1 MKEDFKKNL
10 EFQRQI
16 ALIEETAKKY
26 LDRGALQRLG
36 NLKAAYPEKALQVSA
51 LILQNAEAGNLK
63 SIINDDQLK
72 QLLISLDGQKKEFKF
87 IRK

>member
-10 EFQRQI
+10 ELQRQI
-16 ALIEETAKKY
+16 TIIEEGAKKY
-26 LDRGALQRLG
+26 LDRVALQRLG
-36 NLKAAYPEKALQVSA
+36 NLKAAYPEKAVQVSA

-63 SIINDDQLK
+63 GTINDSQLK
-72 QLLISLDGQKKEFKF
+72 QLLINLDEPKREFRF